1 LKTVKLFAMLLKE
14 VIVMKLS
21 TSEYFIK
28 EVYTSFKRNI
38 WMTLASIFTVVLSL
52 FILGFFSIVILNLN
66 KMADTL
72 ESQVQISVYL
82 KDDLSQE
89 EIDETKETLSKIE
102 GLQDIKFITREE
114 AMENFKERLGDQQ
127 FLLDALDDTNPLPDS
142 FSLTVTSPQQV
153 KTIADTAAALDSV
166 ESASYSQDII
176 NHLFNLTHLIRLIGV
191 ALIILLTGAAI
202 FIISNTIRL
211 TVFARRKEIAIM
223 KYVGATDWFI
233 RWPFLLEGICLGF
246 IGGGLATIFL
256 YIVYNQVTQ
265 EIYEAMAFF
274 PLIPQH
280 PFIDYISLAIL
291 VAGIIIGA
299 LGSTIS
305 LKRFLK
311 V

>member
-1 LKTVKLFAMLLKE
+1 
-14 VIVMKLS
+14 MKLS

-102 GLQDIKFITREE
+102 GLQDIKFTTREE

-166 ESASYSQDII
+166 ESASYSQDVI

-202 FIISNTIRL
+202 FIISNIIRL

>member
-1 LKTVKLFAMLLKE
+1 
-14 VIVMKLS
+14 MKLS

-102 GLQDIKFITREE
+102 GLQDIKFTTREE
-114 AMENFKERLGDQQ
+114 AMKNFKERLGDQQ
-127 FLLDALDDTNPLPDS
+127 FLLDALDDTNPLPNS

-176 NHLFNLTHLIRLIGV
+176 NHLFNLTHLIRLIGI

>member
-1 LKTVKLFAMLLKE
+1 
-14 VIVMKLS
+14 MKLS

-89 EIDETKETLSKIE
+89 GIDETKETLSKIE
-102 GLQDIKFITREE
+102 GLQDIKFTTREE
-114 AMENFKERLGDQQ
+114 AMEKFKERLGDQQ

-153 KTIADTAAALDSV
+153 KTIADTVVALDSV

>member
-1 LKTVKLFAMLLKE
+1 
-14 VIVMKLS
+14 MKLS

-102 GLQDIKFITREE
+102 GLQDIKFTTREE

-305 LKRFLK
+305 LKRSLK

>member
-1 LKTVKLFAMLLKE
+1 
-14 VIVMKLS
+14 MKLS

-102 GLQDIKFITREE
+102 GLQDIKFTTREE

-153 KTIADTAAALDSV
+153 KTIADTVVALDSV

-233 RWPFLLEGICLGF
+233 RWSFLLEGICLGF

-280 PFIDYISLAIL
+280 PFINYISLAIL

>member
-1 LKTVKLFAMLLKE
+1 
-14 VIVMKLS
+14 MKLS

-102 GLQDIKFITREE
+102 GLQDIKFTTREE
-114 AMENFKERLGDQQ
+114 AMKNFKERLGDQQ
-127 FLLDALDDTNPLPDS
+127 FLLDALDDTNPLPNS

-265 EIYEAMAFF
+265 EIYEAMVFF

>member
-1 LKTVKLFAMLLKE
+1 MN
-14 VIVMKLS
+14 LS

-102 GLQDIKFITREE
+102 GLQDIKFTTREE

>member
-1 LKTVKLFAMLLKE
+1 
-14 VIVMKLS
+14 MKLS

-102 GLQDIKFITREE
+102 GLQDIKFTTREE
-114 AMENFKERLGDQQ
+114 AMKNFKERLGDQQ

-256 YIVYNQVTQ
+256 YIIYNQVTQ

>member
-1 LKTVKLFAMLLKE
+1 
-14 VIVMKLS
+14 MKLS

-82 KDDLSQE
+82 KDNLSQE

-102 GLQDIKFITREE
+102 GLQDIKFTTREE

>member
-1 LKTVKLFAMLLKE
+1 
-14 VIVMKLS
+14 MKLS

-28 EVYTSFKRNI
+28 EVYTSFKRKI

-102 GLQDIKFITREE
+102 GLQDIKFTTREE
-114 AMENFKERLGDQQ
+114 AMKNFKERLGDQQ
-127 FLLDALDDTNPLPDS
+127 FLLDALDDTNPLPNS

>member
-1 LKTVKLFAMLLKE
+1 
-14 VIVMKLS
+14 MKLS

-102 GLQDIKFITREE
+102 GLQDIKFTTREE
-114 AMENFKERLGDQQ
+114 AMENFKKRLGDQQ

-153 KTIADTAAALDSV
+153 KTIADTVVALDSV

-265 EIYEAMAFF
+265 EIYKAMAFF

-280 PFIDYISLAIL
+280 PFINYISLAIL

>member
-1 LKTVKLFAMLLKE
+1 
-14 VIVMKLS
+14 MKLS

-89 EIDETKETLSKIE
+89 EIDETKENLSKIE
-102 GLQDIKFITREE
+102 GLHDIKFITREE

-176 NHLFNLTHLIRLIGV
+176 NHLFNLTHLIRLIGI

-256 YIVYNQVTQ
+256 YIIYNQVTQ

>member
-1 LKTVKLFAMLLKE
+1 
-14 VIVMKLS
+14 MKLS

-102 GLQDIKFITREE
+102 GLQDIKFTTREE

-153 KTIADTAAALDSV
+153 KTIADTVVALDSV

-280 PFIDYISLAIL
+280 PFINYISLAIL

-311 V
+311 SLRSIF

>member
-1 LKTVKLFAMLLKE
+1 
-14 VIVMKLS
+14 MKLS

-89 EIDETKETLSKIE
+89 KIDETKETLSKIE
-102 GLQDIKFITREE
+102 GLQDIKFTNREE

-153 KTIADTAAALDSV
+153 KTIADTASALDSV

>member
-1 LKTVKLFAMLLKE
+1 
-14 VIVMKLS
+14 MKLS

-114 AMENFKERLGDQQ
+114 AMGNFKERLGDQQ

-153 KTIADTAAALDSV
+153 KTIADTATALDSV

-291 VAGIIIGA
+291 VAGILIGA

>member
-1 LKTVKLFAMLLKE
+1 
-14 VIVMKLS
+14 MKLS

-102 GLQDIKFITREE
+102 GLQDIKFTTREE

-153 KTIADTAAALDSV
+153 KTIADTVVALDSV

-305 LKRFLK
+305 LKKFLK

>member
-1 LKTVKLFAMLLKE
+1 
-14 VIVMKLS
+14 MKLS

-102 GLQDIKFITREE
+102 GLQDIKFTTREE
-114 AMENFKERLGDQQ
+114 AMENFKKRLGDQQ

-153 KTIADTAAALDSV
+153 KTIADTVVTLDSV

-265 EIYEAMAFF
+265 EVYEAMAFF

-280 PFIDYISLAIL
+280 PFINYISLAIL

>member
-1 LKTVKLFAMLLKE
+1 
-14 VIVMKLS
+14 MKLS

-102 GLQDIKFITREE
+102 GLQDIKFTTREE
-114 AMENFKERLGDQQ
+114 AMEKFKERLGDQQ

>member
-1 LKTVKLFAMLLKE
+1 
-14 VIVMKLS
+14 MKLS

-102 GLQDIKFITREE
+102 GLQDIKFTTREE

-223 KYVGATDWFI
+223 KYVSATDWFI

>member
-1 LKTVKLFAMLLKE
+1 M
-14 VIVMKLS
+14 MKFS

-102 GLQDIKFITREE
+102 GLQDIKFTTREE

>member
-1 LKTVKLFAMLLKE
+1 
-14 VIVMKLS
+14 MKLS

-102 GLQDIKFITREE
+102 GLQDIKFTTREE
-114 AMENFKERLGDQQ
+114 AMKNFKERLGDQQ

-233 RWPFLLEGICLGF
+233 RWPFLLEGICFGF

>member
-1 LKTVKLFAMLLKE
+1 
-14 VIVMKLS
+14 MKLS

-102 GLQDIKFITREE
+102 GLQDIKFTTREE
-114 AMENFKERLGDQQ
+114 AMENFKERLGDQR

>member
-1 LKTVKLFAMLLKE
+1 
-14 VIVMKLS
+14 MKLS

-102 GLQDIKFITREE
+102 GLQDIKFTTREE
-114 AMENFKERLGDQQ
+114 AMERLGDQQ

-153 KTIADTAAALDSV
+153 KTIADTVVALDSV

-280 PFIDYISLAIL
+280 PFINYISLAIL

>member
-1 LKTVKLFAMLLKE
+1 
-14 VIVMKLS
+14 MKLS

-114 AMENFKERLGDQQ
+114 AMKNFKERLGDQQ
-127 FLLDALDDTNPLPDS
+127 FLLDALDDTNPLPNS

>member
-1 LKTVKLFAMLLKE
+1 
-14 VIVMKLS
+14 MKLS

-102 GLQDIKFITREE
+102 GLQDIKFTTREE
-114 AMENFKERLGDQQ
+114 AMKNFKERLGDQQ

-176 NHLFNLTHLIRLIGV
+176 NHLFNLTHLIRLIGI

>member
-1 LKTVKLFAMLLKE
+1 
-14 VIVMKLS
+14 MKLS

-28 EVYTSFKRNI
+28 EVYISFKRNI

-176 NHLFNLTHLIRLIGV
+176 NHLFNLTHLIRLIGI

>member
-1 LKTVKLFAMLLKE
+1 
-14 VIVMKLS
+14 MKLS

-102 GLQDIKFITREE
+102 GLQDIKFTTREE
-114 AMENFKERLGDQQ
+114 AMENFKKRLGDQQ
-127 FLLDALDDTNPLPDS
+127 FLLAALDDTNPLPDS

-153 KTIADTAAALDSV
+153 KTIADTVVALDSV

>member
-1 LKTVKLFAMLLKE
+1 
-14 VIVMKLS
+14 MKLS

-102 GLQDIKFITREE
+102 GLQDIKFTTREE
-114 AMENFKERLGDQQ
+114 AMKNFKERLGDQQ

-176 NHLFNLTHLIRLIGV
+176 NHLFNLTHLIRLIGI

-280 PFIDYISLAIL
+280 PFINYISLAIL

>member
-1 LKTVKLFAMLLKE
+1 
-14 VIVMKLS
+14 MKLS

-102 GLQDIKFITREE
+102 GLQGIKFTTREE

-153 KTIADTAAALDSV
+153 KTIADTVVALDSV

-280 PFIDYISLAIL
+280 PFINYISLAIL

>member
-1 LKTVKLFAMLLKE
+1 
-14 VIVMKLS
+14 MKLS

-102 GLQDIKFITREE
+102 GLQDIKFTTREE

-142 FSLTVTSPQQV
+142 FSLTVTSPQQI
-153 KTIADTAAALDSV
+153 KTIADTVVALDSV

>member
-1 LKTVKLFAMLLKE
+1 
-14 VIVMKLS
+14 MKLS

-102 GLQDIKFITREE
+102 GLQDIKFTNREE

-153 KTIADTAAALDSV
+153 KTIADTASALDSV

>member
-1 LKTVKLFAMLLKE
+1 
-14 VIVMKLS
+14 MKLS

-89 EIDETKETLSKIE
+89 EIDETKETLRKIE
-102 GLQDIKFITREE
+102 GLQDIKFTTREE
-114 AMENFKERLGDQQ
+114 AMKNFKERLGDQQ

-176 NHLFNLTHLIRLIGV
+176 NHLFNLTHLIRLIGI

>member
-1 LKTVKLFAMLLKE
+1 
-14 VIVMKLS
+14 MKLS

-102 GLQDIKFITREE
+102 GLQDIKFTTREE
-114 AMENFKERLGDQQ
+114 AMKNFKERLGDQQ

-265 EIYEAMAFF
+265 KIYEAMAFF

>member
-1 LKTVKLFAMLLKE
+1 
-14 VIVMKLS
+14 MKLS

-102 GLQDIKFITREE
+102 GLQDIKFTTREE
-114 AMENFKERLGDQQ
+114 AMEKFKERLGDQQ

-153 KTIADTAAALDSV
+153 KTIADTVVALDSV

-280 PFIDYISLAIL
+280 PFINYISLAIL

>member
-1 LKTVKLFAMLLKE
+1 
-14 VIVMKLS
+14 MKLS

-66 KMADTL
+66 KMANTL

-102 GLQDIKFITREE
+102 GLQDIKFTTREE
-114 AMENFKERLGDQQ
+114 AMENFKKRLGDQQ

-153 KTIADTAAALDSV
+153 KTIADTVVALDSV

-280 PFIDYISLAIL
+280 PFINYISLAIL

>member
-1 LKTVKLFAMLLKE
+1 
-14 VIVMKLS
+14 MKLS

-102 GLQDIKFITREE
+102 GLQDIKFTTREE
-114 AMENFKERLGDQQ
+114 AMKNFKERLGDQQ

-166 ESASYSQDII
+166 ESASYGQDII
-176 NHLFNLTHLIRLIGV
+176 NHLFNLTHLIRLIGI

>member
-1 LKTVKLFAMLLKE
+1 
-14 VIVMKLS
+14 MKLS

-102 GLQDIKFITREE
+102 GLQDIKFTTREE

-153 KTIADTAAALDSV
+153 KTIADTVVALDSV

-265 EIYEAMAFF
+265 ELYEAMAFF

-280 PFIDYISLAIL
+280 PFINYISLAIL

>member
-1 LKTVKLFAMLLKE
+1 
-14 VIVMKLS
+14 MKLS

-166 ESASYSQDII
+166 ESAFYSQDII